1 MIVKKEL
8 IVLAAVLL
16 PLFLNACSIEVRPDP
31 FEERAA
37 RAREIEAGVMQRLE
51 AYYLDFSALDWEAYR
66 SHFWPGA
73 TIATAWQ
80 PPGEERVS
88 AQVQTVDEFVA
99 VAGEG
104 PGSREIF
111 EEWIVSSELKVAGN
125 LAHAWVRYGARF
137 GDPGDVQEWEGIDS
151 FSFLN
156 VDGEWKIA
164 SLVFA
169 AGE

>member
-8 IVLAAVLL
+8 IVLVAVLL
-16 PLFLNACSIEVRPDP
+16 PPLLNTCAIEVRPDP

-37 RAREIEAGVMQRLE
+37 REREIEAGLTERLE
-51 AYYLDFSALDWEAYR
+51 AYYSDFSALDWEAYS

-73 TIATAWQ
+73 TISTAWQ
-80 PPGEERVS
+80 GPGDERVS
-88 AQVQTVDEFVA
+88 AHVQTVDEFVA

-111 EEWIVSSELKVAGN
+111 EEWMVSSELKVAGN

-156 VDGEWKIA
+156 VEGEWKIA